1 MARQTAYEAL
11 VKGIQEFDFTGP
23 NTPCDLI
30 LADHAIPVAINKKGQ
45 VLIAASQYGKGRLV
59 VLTHEAYMS
68 DPKFSQFVQNAITW
82 LKPQPDALV
91 GVSKTLTEMFK
102 SLSCKDGQVVSEE
115 FRGDMGVYCLKASD
129 IGDDKQLIEYLKKG
143 GGLLIAGQAWE
154 WSEQQNKD
162 VFYDYPGNKVT
173 SVASVYFNASKG
185 EKEVCSVTE
194 DIPRSWHSLVQGR
207 DFSNDLKVLQ
217 NDVKEFDIR
226 GAFQPSHLLVHGP
239 LAFPIAYDAYERP
252 FLAGALYGKGRIV
265 VLTRDNHP
273 HHPPLKTFMLNA
285 MRWLGATPNGKI
297 GVENYLSS
305 FYKLL
310 KEEQFNCELSDTIND
325 VSVYCCTS
333 YEADEVLQFVAEGG
347 GLLIAGQCWN
357 WAKKNP
363 DLSELTDYPGN
374 KILNRAGITCRG
386 YIYSPGTYVVPQPEE
401 RAKSYLFLRSL
412 AKFVFHICDGTPL
425 EKEESDR
432 WRRVIED
439 GVQFLKLKAED
450 NFFYTSIHRLLTD
463 TIEKLG
469 VPQTSKTNM
478 AKPIKDRLLIDFA
491 PTLYNVIPNPQKL
504 LPIIIPNIPVLP
516 TLSSVSVEVDGTN
529 KGGEA
534 WRSTGMYISPGE
546 SATLEFPT
554 EVLGLG
560 WQVQIGCHS
569 DNLEEWDDLCRAAV
583 VIRRFRVNAKR
594 VSVSN
599 LWGGLI
605 YIIIPEGCQIG
616 TVNVSIENAVSAPYF
631 VFGKSSNAKWTNS
644 IRNHPAPW
652 AELEANNIIL
662 TVPSDSIRTLDD
674 PESLLRLWNDLMKSI
689 TELAAIPETF
699 PRKERIVADIQ
710 ISAGWMHAGY
720 PIMIHLPSLKYIIDE
735 KVMRK
740 EGLWGPIH
748 ELGHNQQQDGWEF
761 RPYTKE
767 ATCNLWSVYVN
778 EKVLN
783 ISRELAA
790 GDYTMAYR
798 EGVIKAYLGK
808 GAKLEN
814 WTTWTCLETYMQLQE
829 AFGWEPYIQLFSDY
843 QKITNISSDV
853 TVKMNMWVER
863 FSNEVKKNLV
873 PFFKAWGFP
882 ITDEVS
888 ARLASLPE
896 WDENP
901 MKKYL

>member
-1 MARQTAYEAL
+1 MAQMTRQTAYEAL

-23 NTPCDLI
+23 DTPCDLI
-30 LADHAIPVAINKKGQ
+30 LADHAIPLAINKKGQ

-59 VLTHEAYMS
+59 VLTHEAYVS

-129 IGDDKQLIEYLKKG
+129 IGDDKQLIEFLKKG

-154 WSEQQNKD
+154 WSEQQHKD

-173 SVASVYFNASKG
+173 SVASVYFNGKVRQLMD
-185 EKEVCSVTE
+185 KLPLIVVT
-194 DIPRSWHSLVQGR
+194 Q
-207 DFSNDLKVLQ
+207 DFSNDLKMLE

-252 FLAGALYGKGRIV
+252 FLAGALYGKGRII

-297 GVENYLSS
+297 GVENYLST

-333 YEADEVLQFVAEGG
+333 YEADKVLQFVAEGG

-357 WAKKNP
+357 WANKNP

-432 WRRVIED
+432 WKRVIED

-450 NFFYTSIHRLLTD
+450 NFFYTSIRRLLTD
-463 TIEKLG
+463 MIEKLG
-469 VPQTSKTNM
+469 VPQASKTNM

-491 PTLYNVIPNPQKL
+491 PALYNVIPNPQKL

-516 TLSSVSVEVDGTN
+516 TLSSVSVEVEGTN
-529 KGGEA
+529 KGKTNA

-546 SATLEFPT
+546 STTLEFPT

-616 TVNVSIENAVSAPYF
+616 TVNVTIENAVSAPYF
-631 VFGKSSNAKWTNS
+631 VFGKSSNAKWTDS

-674 PESLLRLWNDLMKSI
+674 PESLLGLWNDLMKSI

-699 PRKERIVADIQ
+699 PRKERIVADVQ

-720 PIMIHLPSLKYIIDE
+720 PIMIHLPSLKSIIDE

-843 QKITNISSDV
+843 QKITDISSDV

-863 FSNEVKKNLV
+863 FSNQVKKNLV

-882 ITDEVS
+882 ITEEVS
-888 ARLASLPE
+888 AKLTSLPE
-896 WDENP
+896 WEENP
-901 MKKYL
+901 MKKYLKTA

>member
-1 MARQTAYEAL
+1 MTRQTAYEAL

-23 NTPCDLI
+23 DTPCDLI
-30 LADHAIPVAINKKGQ
+30 LADHAIPLAINKKGQ

-59 VLTHEAYMS
+59 VLTHEAYVS

-129 IGDDKQLIEYLKKG
+129 IGDDKQLIEFLKKG

-154 WSEQQNKD
+154 WSEQQHKD

-173 SVASVYFNASKG
+173 SVASVYFNGSKG
-185 EKEVCSVTE
+185 EKEVCPVTE
-194 DIPRSWHSLVQGR
+194 DIPRSWRSLVN
-207 DFSNDLKVLQ
+207 S
-217 NDVKEFDIR
+217 EF
-226 GAFQPSHLLVHGP
+226 
-239 LAFPIAYDAYERP
+239 
-252 FLAGALYGKGRIV
+252 
-265 VLTRDNHP
+265 
-273 HHPPLKTFMLNA
+273 
-285 MRWLGATPNGKI
+285 
-297 GVENYLSS
+297 
-305 FYKLL
+305 
-310 KEEQFNCELSDTIND
+310 
-325 VSVYCCTS
+325 
-333 YEADEVLQFVAEGG
+333 
-347 GLLIAGQCWN
+347 
-357 WAKKNP
+357 
-363 DLSELTDYPGN
+363 
-374 KILNRAGITCRG
+374 
-386 YIYSPGTYVVPQPEE
+386 
-401 RAKSYLFLRSL
+401 
-412 AKFVFHICDGTPL
+412 
-425 EKEESDR
+425 
-432 WRRVIED
+432 
-439 GVQFLKLKAED
+439 
-450 NFFYTSIHRLLTD
+450 HRL
-463 TIEKLG
+463 
-469 VPQTSKTNM
+469 PKTNM

-491 PTLYNVIPNPQKL
+491 PALYNVIPNPQKL

-516 TLSSVSVEVDGTN
+516 TLSSVSVEVEGTN

-546 SATLEFPT
+546 STTLEFPT

-616 TVNVSIENAVSAPYF
+616 TVNVTIENAVSAPYF
-631 VFGKSSNAKWTNS
+631 VFGKSSNAKWTDS

-674 PESLLRLWNDLMKSI
+674 PESLLGLWNDLMKSI

-699 PRKERIVADIQ
+699 PRKERIVADVQ

-720 PIMIHLPSLKYIIDE
+720 PIMIHLPSLKSIIDE

-843 QKITNISSDV
+843 QKITDISSDV

-863 FSNEVKKNLV
+863 FSNQVKKNLV

-882 ITDEVS
+882 ITEEVS
-888 ARLASLPE
+888 AKLTSLPE
-896 WDENP
+896 WEENP
-901 MKKYL
+901 MKKYLKTA